1 MSTNLPAPATPISI
15 KDAQGPSIDALRERC
30 AGLGLATWRCDN
42 AGSILAEPLDTGPV
56 GLLLG
61 SSTITRLVRDA
72 ARKWGESSRDRAPAV
87 EELFPGCWA
96 VPLAEQRRRERVGF
110 IVAVAFGERA
120 LNEEFFLAACRS
132 AHLDAQAT
140 RKSLLPRAKYD
151 AASAAALRDMLLW
164 MGSDLNRIEEHSKTV
179 SGFTRQL
186 TDCFETIDLLYTL
199 GRSMNDLTQPS
210 QFIQRMCDRLRSTLP
225 FTWIAATFNH
235 REKVCG
241 PVAGRFFNSGDLL
254 LDADELAAAS
264 ANIPADHDPHVP
276 LILTELNGHAL
287 PGSGQVLVQPIWRGG
302 DQAGALL
309 AGDKHGDDPQVSSY
323 DIQLLEAAS
332 GYVGAFLDNAVLYS
346 EQQALFLGTLEALTA
361 SIDAKDR
368 YTCGHSRRVAHLSHR
383 LALAIGMSDEDAD
396 RVRIAGLVHDVGKIG
411 VPEAVL
417 TKTGRLTD
425 DEFEAIKQ
433 HPEIGHRILK
443 DIPLLAD
450 VLPGVLHHHERF
462 DGKGYPHNLAGQ
474 AIPQMARI
482 IALADTFD
490 AMSSNRSYR
499 SAMPRAQVL
508 AEVARCAGAQFDPD
522 LARAFVELDFEQY
535 DRMVLED
542 ASNALPRIA
551 A

>member
-1 MSTNLPAPATPISI
+1 MSTQPTTPASPIAI
-15 KDAQGPSIDALRERC
+15 RDAHAPSIHALRERC
-30 AGLGLATWRCDN
+30 MGLGLATWRCDN
-42 AGSILAEPLDTGPV
+42 LGAILAEPLDTGPV

-61 SSTITRLVRDA
+61 SSTITKLVRDA
-72 ARKWGESSRDRAPAV
+72 ARKWGEGSRDRAPGV

-96 VPLAEQRRRERVGF
+96 IPLTEQRRRERVGF
-110 IVAVAFGERA
+110 IVALAFGERA
-120 LNEEFFLAACRS
+120 LGEEFFLAACRA

-140 RKSLLPRAKYD
+140 RRSLLPRARYD
-151 AASAAALRDMLLW
+151 AASAAALRDALLW
-164 MGSDLNRIEEHSKTV
+164 MGGDLNRIEEHTKTV

-210 QFIQRMCDRLRSTLP
+210 QFIHRMCERLRSTLP

-235 REKVCG
+235 RADVSG
-241 PVAGRFFNSGDLL
+241 PVAGRFFASGDVD
-254 LDADELAAAS
+254 LDSDALALAS
-264 ANIPADHDPHVP
+264 SNVPEDHDPHVP
-276 LILTELNGHAL
+276 LILTEIGGKPI
-287 PGSGQVLVQPIWRGG
+287 PGSGQVLVQPIWRGSQ
-302 DQAGALL
+302 QAGALL

-332 GYVGAFLDNAVLYS
+332 GYVGAYLDNAVLYAD
-346 EQQALFLGTLEALTA
+346 QQALFLGTLEALTA

-425 DEFEAIKQ
+425 EEFEAIKQ

-462 DGKGYPHNLAGQ
+462 DGKGYPHGLAGDS
-474 AIPQMARI
+474 IPVMARI

-490 AMSSNRSYR
+490 AMSSSRSYR
-499 SAMPRAQVL
+499 AAMPRAQVL
-508 AEVARCAGAQFDPD
+508 AEVARCAGVQFDAD
-522 LARAFVELDFEQY
+522 LARRFVELDFSEY
-535 DRMVLED
+535 DHMVLED
-542 ASNALPRIA
+542 VSAGVRRA
-551 A
+551 AA

>member
-1 MSTNLPAPATPISI
+1 MSDQRTTQSTPIAI
-15 KDAQGPSIDALRERC
+15 RDAHAPSIEALRERC
-30 AGLGLATWRCDN
+30 LGLGLATWRCDN
-42 AGSILAEPLDTGPV
+42 LGAILSEPLDTGPV

-61 SSTITRLVRDA
+61 SSTFTRLVRDA
-72 ARKWGESSRDRAPAV
+72 ARAWGEGTRDRAPGIV
-87 EELFPGCWA
+87 ELFPGCWA
-96 VPLAEQRRRERVGF
+96 IPLAEQRRRERVGF
-110 IVAVAFGERA
+110 IVALAFGERA
-120 LNEEFFLAACRS
+120 LHEEFFLAACRT

-140 RKSLLPRAKYD
+140 RRSLLPRARYD
-151 AASAAALRDMLLW
+151 AASAAALRDVLLW
-164 MGSDLNRIEEHSKTV
+164 MGGDLNRIEEHSKTV

-225 FTWIAATFNH
+225 FNWIAATFNS
-235 REKVCG
+235 RSDVAG
-241 PVAGRFFNSGDLL
+241 PVAGRFFGSGEVDLDP
-254 LDADELAAAS
+254 DALAAAS
-264 ANIPADHDPHVP
+264 ANIPADHEPHVP
-276 LILTELNGHAL
+276 LILTELDGRSL

-302 DQAGALL
+302 EQAGALL

-332 GYVGAFLDNAVLYS
+332 GYVGAFLDNAVLYAD
-346 EQQALFLGTLEALTA
+346 QQALFLGTLEALTA

-383 LALAIGMSDEDAD
+383 LALAIGMNEEDAD

-425 DEFEAIKQ
+425 EEFEAIKQ

-450 VLPGVLHHHERF
+450 VLPGVLHHHERY
-462 DGKGYPHNLAGQ
+462 DGKGYPHGLAGE
-474 AIPQMARI
+474 AIPVMARI

-490 AMSSNRSYR
+490 AMSSSRSYR
-499 SAMPRAQVL
+499 AAMPRQQVL
-508 AEVARCAGAQFDPD
+508 AEVARCAGAQFDPA
-522 LARAFVELDFEQY
+522 LSRAFIGLDFAEY

-542 ASNALPRIA
+542 VSAGVRRVA

>member
-1 MSTNLPAPATPISI
+1 MSLPTYTIPAAITNAPSLAI
-15 KDAQGPSIDALRERC
+15 QALRERC
-30 AGLGLATWRCDN
+30 AALGLSSWRCDN
-42 AGSILAEPLDTGPV
+42 AGTILSEPQDRGPV

-61 SSTITRLVRDA
+61 SSIITKLLRDA
-72 ARKWGESSRDRAPAV
+72 VKQWGLLPAGQAPAV

-96 VPLAEQRRRERVGF
+96 IPLSEERRKERVGF
-110 IVAVAFGERA
+110 VVAMAFGQRA
-120 LNEEFFLAACRS
+120 LDEEFFLAACRA

-140 RKSLLPRAKYD
+140 RKSLLPRARFD
-151 AASAAALRDMLLW
+151 SASAAALRESLLW
-164 MGSDLNRIEEHSKTV
+164 MAADLGKLEEHGKTV

-210 QFIQRMCDRLRSTLP
+210 QFVQRMCDRLRGALP
-225 FTWIAATFNH
+225 FTWIGATFANDSA
-235 REKVCG
+235 VAG
-241 PVAGRFFNSGDLL
+241 GAAGRFFASGEVG
-254 LDADELAAAS
+254 LDQDALSAAA
-264 ANIPADHDPHVP
+264 AEVCKDHEPQVP
-276 LILTELNGHAL
+276 LILTELNGEAI

-302 DQAGALL
+302 RHAGALL
-309 AGDKHGDDPQVSSY
+309 AGDKYGDDPQVSSY

-332 GYVGAFLDNAVLYS
+332 GYVGAFLDNAVLYA

-383 LALAIGMSDEDAD
+383 LALAIGMSEEDAD

-417 TKTGRLTD
+417 VKAGRLTD
-425 DEFEAIKQ
+425 QEFDAIKK
-433 HPEIGHRILK
+433 HPEIGFRILK
-443 DIPLLAD
+443 DIRLLTD
-450 VLPGVLHHHERF
+450 VLPGVLHHHERY
-462 DGKGYPHNLAGQ
+462 DGRGYPHGIAGE
-474 AIPQMARI
+474 AIPQLARI

-499 SAMPRAQVL
+499 AAMPRAETL
-508 AEVARCAGAQFDPD
+508 AEITRCAGAQFDPEM
-522 LARAFVELDFEQY
+522 AKVFVTLDFSEY
-535 DRMVLED
+535 DRLVLED
-542 ASNALPRIA
+542 AGTVSARA